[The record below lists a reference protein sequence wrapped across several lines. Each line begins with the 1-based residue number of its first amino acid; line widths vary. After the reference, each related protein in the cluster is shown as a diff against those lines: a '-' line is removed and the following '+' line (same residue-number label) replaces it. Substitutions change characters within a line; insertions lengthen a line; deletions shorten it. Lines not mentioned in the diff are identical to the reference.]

1 MGQLNL
7 FGEKDIEDIR
17 EEEISHKADSYTGL
31 YALHKYWGKKP
42 FNIMADF
49 IGRKRF
55 NIILLLM
62 ILY

>member
-17 EEEISHKADSYTGL
+17 DEEIFHKADSYTGL

-42 FNIMADF
+42 FNIMAAF
-49 IGRKRF
+49 IERF
-55 NIILLLM
+55 TSKVSKVK
-62 ILY
+62 